1 MNMKQNNVSAGLSK
15 SIPLVYFPFTV
26 LFVDDDTELLK
37 IYTES
42 LSPKYNVRT
51 VASAPEG
58 LSIINDHTLP
68 KFNILTD
75 AANQVDAP
83 LVEDTHEFSKI
94 SVAFDKLLALANNKE
109 KYTKVGIAVV
119 DYQMPNMNGIELCD
133 AITNQNAKKVLL
145 TGEYDLSRA
154 VTALN
159 NKQIDC
165 FIRKGEKDTMK
176 DLAFFIAQLKDKY
189 FEDLTKCI
197 STTVIMD
204 KWKFLKD
211 PQYIEFFNN
220 IVAKDNICEYYFID
234 NNGNFLLINDKSEKS
249 VLVRYDN
256 ESLDEF
262 CNFFGG
268 ESKISGLINAVKK
281 RELIPYFG
289 INKDP
294 MSIDLSNWD
303 KCFYKANK
311 HNDFYWNVV
320 KLD

>member
-1 MNMKQNNVSAGLSK
+1 MKS

-26 LFVDDDTELLK
+26 LFVDDNAQLLK
-37 IYTES
+37 VFTDS
-42 LSPKYNVRT
+42 LCSKYNVRG
-51 VASAPEG
+51 VESALEG
-58 LSIINDHTLP
+58 LSIINDQALNLLTEVTNQA
-68 KFNILTD
+68 NIK
-75 AANQVDAP
+75 
-83 LVEDTHEFSKI
+83 LVEDMHGFYNI
-94 SVAFDKLLALANNKE
+94 SFAFDKLLALANDRE
-109 KYTKVGIAVV
+109 KNAKVGIVVV
-119 DYQMPNMNGIELCD
+119 DYQMPNMNGIQLCD
-133 AITNQNAKKVLL
+133 AITNKITKKVLL

-176 DLAFFIAQLKDKY
+176 DLAFFVAQLKDKY

-197 STTVIMD
+197 STAVIMD

-220 IVAKDNICEYYFID
+220 IIDKHKIREYYFID

-268 ESKISGLINAVKK
+268 ESKISELINAVKK

-289 INKDP
+289 LNTDP
-294 MSIDLSNWD
+294 MSVDLSNWD
-303 KCFYKANK
+303 KCFYKANE
-311 HNDFYWNVV
+311 HDGFYWNIISTTGR
-320 KLD
+320 